1 MLIFHGVLQTRKV
14 EAANRHAVELGKKYA
29 ADEAEKRAREKSE
42 SANREASRLARLAA
56 LADAALLLFA
66 AWPNAIKTYMLE
78 DAMAGDT
85 KIEIKDTT
93 GFETGTK
100 VRIDPG
106 TEAQEDI
113 IIEAFGSMVFATP
126 LRFAHNA
133 PALVLNQTKIEAPPA
148 SLQDQIGQT
157 LDQISQCW
165 STSCQKDFQNLR
177 NRKR

>member
-1 MLIFHGVLQTRKV
+1 MPRCISKKIAKYFNLVANLSNFDKVSRLGTFLRKARKAIADRLARDQTGMVEADMEAREWV

-66 AWPNAIKTYMLE
+66 AWPTAIKTYMLE

-93 GFETGTK
+93 GFET
-100 VRIDPG
+100 
-106 TEAQEDI
+106 
-113 IIEAFGSMVFATP
+113 
-126 LRFAHNA
+126 
-133 PALVLNQTKIEAPPA
+133 
-148 SLQDQIGQT
+148 
-157 LDQISQCW
+157 
-165 STSCQKDFQNLR
+165 
-177 NRKR
+177 